1 MAMLKMLMVIALPK
15 VMLECDLFGLRIH
28 QPKLLSAKIL
38 IIFVPVYAIAYFSE
52 NMVYVLPALAVGVF
66 FGTSL
71 NQNSKKDDSEM
82 DAETNDA

>member
-1 MAMLKMLMVIALPK
+1 M
-15 VMLECDLFGLRIH
+15 FGLRIH

-38 IIFVPVYAIAYFSE
+38 IIFVPVYSIAYFSE

-71 NQNSKKDDSEM
+71 SQNSKKDDSEM